1 MLDIKYNSMQ
11 IFYHSEINVNDND
24 LIISDSEHHHL
35 NKVLRK
41 KINDK
46 VYLTDGN
53 GYLFEATINN
63 INLKSTHLKIIN
75 STKKFSMDYN
85 LHIAIAPT
93 KKIDRFELFLEKA
106 IEIGVSSI
114 TPLICKYNERK
125 SLNYTRLNKIAVSA
139 MKQSLQ
145 TYLPKIES
153 IVSIK
158 EFIESNQCKQKYIAH
173 CKNSKK
179 VPLSKIIKR
188 KTNSSIII
196 GPEGGFTDDEI
207 SLAMDYNFIPVS
219 LGNNR
224 LRTETAGIASCQ
236 TFSDV
241 NNK

>member
-1 MLDIKYNSMQ
+1 MR
-11 IFYHSEINVNDND
+11 IFYHSEINVNHKD

-46 VYLTDGN
+46 VYLTNGN

-63 INLKSTHLKIIN
+63 INTKSTHLKILN
-75 STKKFSMDYN
+75 SKKESSMDYSLN
-85 LHIAIAPT
+85 IAIAPT
-93 KKIDRFELFLEKA
+93 KKIDRFEWFLEKA

-145 TYLPKIES
+145 TYLPKIEP
-153 IVSIK
+153 IVNIK
-158 EFIESNQCKQKYIAH
+158 EYIESNQCKQKYIAH
-173 CKNSKK
+173 CKNFKK
-179 VPLSKIIKR
+179 LHLSKIINNR
-188 KTNSSIII
+188 TNSSIII

-207 SLAMDYNFIPVS
+207 NLAMDYNFIPVS

-224 LRTETAGIASCQ
+224 LRTETAGIVACQ

>member
-1 MLDIKYNSMQ
+1 MR
-11 IFYHSEINVNDND
+11 IFYHSEINVNHKD

-46 VYLTDGN
+46 VYLTNGN

-63 INLKSTHLKIIN
+63 INTKSTHLKILN
-75 STKKFSMDYN
+75 SKKESSMDYSLN
-85 LHIAIAPT
+85 IAIAPT
-93 KKIDRFELFLEKA
+93 KKIDRFEWFLEKA

-145 TYLPKIES
+145 TYLPKIEP
-153 IVSIK
+153 IVNIK
-158 EFIESNQCKQKYIAH
+158 EYIESNQCKQKYIAH
-173 CKNSKK
+173 CKNFEKLQ
-179 VPLSKIIKR
+179 LSKIIKNR
-188 KTNSSIII
+188 TNSSIII

-207 SLAMDYNFIPVS
+207 NLAMDYNFIPVS

-224 LRTETAGIASCQ
+224 LRTETAGIVACQ

>member
-1 MLDIKYNSMQ
+1 MQLFYN
-11 IFYHSEINVNDND
+11 SEININDDD
-24 LIISDSEHHHL
+24 LIMSDSEHHHL
-35 NKVLRK
+35 TKVLRK
-41 KINDK
+41 KTGDK
-46 VYLTDGN
+46 VYLTNGN
-53 GYLFEATINN
+53 GYLFEAILNY
-63 INLKSTHLKIIN
+63 IGEKSTQLKIIN
-75 STKKFSMDYN
+75 SKKESSMDYS
-85 LHIAIAPT
+85 LRIAIAPT
-93 KKIDRFELFLEKA
+93 KKIDRFEWFLEKA

-114 TPLICKYNERK
+114 TPLTCKYNERK
-125 SLNYTRLNKIAVSA
+125 SLNYTRLNKITVAA

-145 TYLPKIES
+145 TYLPKIEP

-179 VPLSKIIKR
+179 VHLSKIIKR

-224 LRTETAGIASCQ
+224 LRTETAGIVCCQ

>member
-1 MLDIKYNSMQ
+1 
-11 IFYHSEINVNDND
+11 
-24 LIISDSEHHHL
+24 
-35 NKVLRK
+35 
-41 KINDK
+41 
-46 VYLTDGN
+46 
-53 GYLFEATINN
+53 
-63 INLKSTHLKIIN
+63 
-75 STKKFSMDYN
+75 MDYN

-145 TYLPKIES
+145 TYLPKIEP

-179 VPLSKIIKR
+179 VHLSKIIKR
-188 KTNSSIII
+188 KTDSSIII

>member
-1 MLDIKYNSMQ
+1 MR
-11 IFYHSEINVNDND
+11 IFYYSEINVNDKD

-46 VYLTDGN
+46 VYLTNGN

-63 INLKSTHLKIIN
+63 INTKSTHLKILN
-75 STKKFSMDYN
+75 SKKESSMDYSLN
-85 LHIAIAPT
+85 IAIAPT
-93 KKIDRFELFLEKA
+93 KKIDKFELFLEKA

-145 TYLPKIES
+145 TYLPKIEP
-153 IVSIK
+153 IVNIK
-158 EFIESNQCKQKYIAH
+158 EYIESNQCKQKYIAH
-173 CKNSKK
+173 CKNFKK
-179 VPLSKIIKR
+179 LHLSKIIKNR
-188 KTNSSIII
+188 TNSSIII

-207 SLAMDYNFIPVS
+207 NLAMDYNFIPVS

-224 LRTETAGIASCQ
+224 LRTETAGIVACQ

>member
-1 MLDIKYNSMQ
+1 MR
-11 IFYHSEINVNDND
+11 IFYHSEINVNDKD

-46 VYLTDGN
+46 VYLTNGN

-63 INLKSTHLKIIN
+63 INTKSTHLKILN
-75 STKKFSMDYN
+75 SKKESSMDYSLN
-85 LHIAIAPT
+85 IAIAPT
-93 KKIDRFELFLEKA
+93 KKIDRFEWFLEKA

-145 TYLPKIES
+145 TYLPKIEP
-153 IVSIK
+153 IVNIK
-158 EFIESNQCKQKYIAH
+158 EYIESNQCKQKYIAH
-173 CKNSKK
+173 CKNFEKLH
-179 VPLSKIIKR
+179 LSKIIKNR
-188 KTNSSIII
+188 TNSSIII

-207 SLAMDYNFIPVS
+207 NLAMDYNFIPVS

-224 LRTETAGIASCQ
+224 LRTETAGIVACQ

>member
-114 TPLICKYNERK
+114 TPLVCKYNERK

-145 TYLPKIES
+145 TYLPKIEP

-158 EFIESNQCKQKYIAH
+158 EFIESNQCEQKYIAH

-179 VPLSKIIKR
+179 VHLSKIIKR

>member
-1 MLDIKYNSMQ
+1 MQ
-11 IFYHSEINVNDND
+11 IFYHSEINVNDKD
-24 LIISDSEHHHL
+24 LIISDSEHNHL

-46 VYLTDGN
+46 VYLTNGN

-63 INLKSTHLKIIN
+63 INTKSTHLKILN
-75 STKKFSMDYN
+75 SKKESSMDYSLN
-85 LHIAIAPT
+85 IAIAPT
-93 KKIDRFELFLEKA
+93 KKIDRFEWFLEKA

-145 TYLPKIES
+145 TYLPKIEP
-153 IVSIK
+153 IVNIK
-158 EFIESNQCKQKYIAH
+158 EYIESNQCKQKYIAH
-173 CKNSKK
+173 CKNFKK
-179 VPLSKIIKR
+179 LHLSKIIKNR
-188 KTNSSIII
+188 TNSSIII

-207 SLAMDYNFIPVS
+207 NLAMDYNFVPVS

-224 LRTETAGIASCQ
+224 LRTETAGIVACQ

>member
-1 MLDIKYNSMQ
+1 MQLFYN
-11 IFYHSEINVNDND
+11 SEININDDD
-24 LIISDSEHHHL
+24 LIMSDSEHHHL
-35 NKVLRK
+35 TKVLRK
-41 KINDK
+41 KTGDK
-46 VYLTDGN
+46 VYLTNGN
-53 GYLFEATINN
+53 GYLFEAILNYIGEKYTQ
-63 INLKSTHLKIIN
+63 LKIIN
-75 STKKFSMDYN
+75 SKKESSMDYS

-93 KKIDRFELFLEKA
+93 KKIDRFEWFLEKA

-114 TPLICKYNERK
+114 TPLTCKYNERK
-125 SLNYTRLNKIAVSA
+125 SLNYIRLNKIAVAA

-145 TYLPKIES
+145 TYLPKIEP

-179 VPLSKIIKR
+179 VHLSKIIKR
-188 KTNSSIII
+188 KTNSSVII

-224 LRTETAGIASCQ
+224 LRTETAGIVSCQ

>member
-1 MLDIKYNSMQ
+1 MLGLDQDKQVYSRLFQPRVLLPQNILEITDIQK
-11 IFYHSEINVNDND
+11 
-24 LIISDSEHHHL
+24 
-35 NKVLRK
+35 
-41 KINDK
+41 
-46 VYLTDGN
+46 
-53 GYLFEATINN
+53 
-63 INLKSTHLKIIN
+63 
-75 STKKFSMDYN
+75 DYGKREN
-85 LHIAIAPT
+85 YLHIAIAPT
-93 KKIDRFELFLEKA
+93 KKINRFEWFLEKA

-125 SLNYTRLNKIAVSA
+125 SLNYTRLNKIGVSA

-145 TYLPKIES
+145 TYLPKIEP

-158 EFIESNQCKQKYIAH
+158 EFIESNRCKQKYIAH
-173 CKNSKK
+173 CKSSKK
-179 VPLSKIIKR
+179 VNLSKIIKR

-207 SLAMDYNFIPVS
+207 NLAMDYNFIPVS